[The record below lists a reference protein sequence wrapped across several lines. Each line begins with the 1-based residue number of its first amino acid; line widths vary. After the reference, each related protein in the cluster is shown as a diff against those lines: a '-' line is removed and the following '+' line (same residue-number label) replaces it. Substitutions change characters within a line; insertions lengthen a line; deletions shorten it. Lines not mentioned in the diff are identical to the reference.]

1 MTQTARQL
9 LADAL
14 ELPDDDRAG
23 LAAALVESLD
33 READSPGE
41 VEASWSAEIQRRL
54 REVESGA
61 VKPVPW
67 KQARRIIFGSE
78 DEPADR

>member
-1 MTQTARQL
+1 MTLTARQL

-33 READSPGE
+33 REPDPPDE

-54 REVESGA
+54 HEVESNL
-61 VKPVPW
+61 VTPVPW
-67 KQARRIIFGSE
+67 EEARRIIFGSE
-78 DEPADR
+78 DEPAGR